1 MEPRASSLL
10 GKHST
15 NELHP
20 QSFYFFETECH
31 YFAQI
36 GLQFLGSSNPLATA
50 FQVARTKVC
59 ITMPSLQ
66 SFWSLTFIRQ
76 PPKHI

>member
-1 MEPRASSLL
+1 
-10 GKHST
+10 
-15 NELHP
+15 
-20 QSFYFFETECH
+20 
-31 YFAQI
+31 
-36 GLQFLGSSNPLATA
+36 
-50 FQVARTKVC
+50 VC